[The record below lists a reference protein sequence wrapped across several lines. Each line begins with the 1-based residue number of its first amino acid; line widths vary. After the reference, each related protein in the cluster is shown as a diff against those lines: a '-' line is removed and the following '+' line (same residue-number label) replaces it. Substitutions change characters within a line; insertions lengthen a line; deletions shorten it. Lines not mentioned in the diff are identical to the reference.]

1 MDPNIMKFLEED
13 EDETMHSGADVEA
26 FTAELNRDIEGN
38 TSTTQQP
45 SDSDNAALSQGS
57 SQATSQFLPQWQ
69 TSGHDGIVNFQS
81 GQDLMAMEEKGQHSS
96 QLELQQHGLDSENRK
111 EDDSS
116 SHEFNTLPHNPSIDA
131 CPQPQ
136 DDRNTFP
143 VSQPLGTQTSGEQP
157 IHNQEPDDEPNPERE
172 SQIGQLK
179 NIINRPSM
187 AMGSNDQQPLSMEL
201 KDQQSLSTGK
211 GHQQTSMGIS
221 NEQVMSAVNQH
232 TTGMMMSSQ
241 QAMTSGLS
249 NQQSM
254 TSSNQQPGTTLKL
267 NKQVPFG
274 MLLPIIQPQL
284 DKDRAMQ
291 LHTLYFKL
299 KKNEISKDGFV
310 RHMRSIVGD
319 QMLKMAVYKL
329 QTQAARNSQTTPNQ
343 FQSQPQASARQMQVP
358 STQMPTDLSNST
370 SDSNTAKSREVES
383 QADSQGVQV
392 SQMST
397 SSSQERKHPTFP
409 TQGLN
414 KQQHTHFSQT
424 SFSTYGSAGSSYSP
438 FSATNAAS
446 STSLRPQPHDSQMRQ
461 APAHQNMTVNHLG
474 PTTRATNI
482 INVSKFDRP
491 HSLSDPKKIQAG
503 SLTHMNSNTALQQNQ
518 VQWPSSTSK
527 EQKTGVSS
535 SMTHVKQ
542 EPVDQSNEQQHKSQL
557 SSPHGLSSLSP
568 APIKQGSAAPGN
580 LKDESFEM
588 QSSRTGFTPPT
599 SLVPTNSVSASVPSP
614 METNILS
621 NSRMPSLTSPIGL
634 GNNSKAPPPKKP
646 LVGQKKPMETPG
658 SSPPSSKKQKVSG
671 AFLDQSIE
679 HLNDVTAVS
688 GVNLREEEEQLF
700 SGSKEDSRVSEA
712 SRRVVQEEEERLIL
726 NKIPLQKK
734 VVEIMA
740 KCGLKNMSND
750 VERCLSLC
758 VEERMRGLIS
768 NVIRLSKQRV
778 DIEKPRHKTIIT
790 SDVRQQIMTI
800 NRKAREEWEKK
811 QAETEKSQK
820 PNEPESTTGIDGDK
834 EKDESRARSTK
845 ANKEEDDKMRA
856 TAANVAVRAA
866 TGVGDMLSRW
876 QLMIEAKQKQG
887 GSDTSSGSQPSK
899 DAARK
904 PLATSTRNTREN
916 QEAEKRDPSAAFTT
930 PASVRKV
937 GRNQVVVPRV
947 ARSISV
953 KDVIAILEREPQM
966 SKSTLL
972 YRLYR
977 KVSAD
982 AVGE

>member
-1 MDPNIMKFLEED
+1 MDPNIVKFLEED
-13 EDETMHSGADVEA
+13 EDETMHSGADVDA
-26 FTAELNRDIEGN
+26 FTAELNRDIER
-38 TSTTQQP
+38 SDSASQQP
-45 SDSDNAALSQGS
+45 SDSNNAALSQGN
-57 SQATSQFLPQWQ
+57 SQTTSQFLPQWQ
-69 TSGHDGIVNFQS
+69 TLSHDGTVNFGS
-81 GQDLMAMEEKGQHSS
+81 GQDLMVTEEKEQHLS
-96 QLELQQHGLDSENRK
+96 QLEPHQHGLDSGNRK
-111 EDDSS
+111 ENDSL
-116 SHEFNTLPHNPSIDA
+116 SHEFNPLPDNPLSDA
-131 CPQPQ
+131 GAQPQ

-143 VSQPLGTQTSGEQP
+143 VSQPIGSLISGEQS
-157 IHNQEPDDEPNPERE
+157 IHIQEPTREPNPD
-172 SQIGQLK
+172 SQMHTLQ
-179 NIINRPSM
+179 NISNRPSV
-187 AMGSNDQQPLSMEL
+187 AMGSNDQLPMSMEL
-201 KDQQSLSTGK
+201 NDQQSMSTGK
-211 GHQQTSMGIS
+211 GTQPTTSMGIS
-221 NEQVMSAVNQH
+221 NEQQVMSTVNQH
-232 TTGMMMSSQ
+232 TTGMGSQ
-241 QAMTSGLS
+241 QATTSGMS
-249 NQQSM
+249 NQQPM
-254 TSSNQQPGTTLKL
+254 TSSNQQPGTALKL

-329 QTQAARNSQTTPNQ
+329 QTQAARNSQTAPNQ

-358 STQMPTDLSNST
+358 SAQMPIDLSNST
-370 SDSNTAKSREVES
+370 GDSNAAKPREVES

-397 SSSQERKHPTFP
+397 SSSGVSQERKHPAFP

-414 KQQHTHFSQT
+414 KQQHMHFSQT
-424 SFSTYGSAGSSYSP
+424 SFPTYGGAGSSYSP

-446 STSLRPQPHDSQMRQ
+446 STSLRPQTHDSQMKQ
-461 APAHQNMTVNHLG
+461 APAHQNMTVSHVG
-474 PTTRATNI
+474 PSTQAMNMM
-482 INVSKFDRP
+482 NMSKFDRP
-491 HSLSDPKKIQAG
+491 HSFGDPKKTQAG
-503 SLTHMNSNTALQQNQ
+503 NLTHVNSNTALQQNQ
-518 VQWPSSTSK
+518 VQWPSSASK
-527 EQKTGVSS
+527 EQKIGVSS

-542 EPVDQSNEQQHKSQL
+542 EPLDQSNEQQHK
-557 SSPHGLSSLSP
+557 GLSSLSSTP
-568 APIKQGSAAPGN
+568 VKQGPASGN
-580 LKDESFEM
+580 LKDESFEI

-599 SLVPTNSVSASVPSP
+599 SLVPSNSVSSSIPSA

-621 NSRMPSLTSPIGL
+621 NSRMPSLTSPIGP
-634 GNNSKAPPPKKP
+634 GNNSKAPLKKP
-646 LVGQKKPMETPG
+646 LVGQKKPMEAPG

-679 HLNDVTAVS
+679 QLNDVTAVS

-726 NKIPLQKK
+726 QKIPLQKK

-740 KCGLKNMSND
+740 KSGLKNMSND
-750 VERCLSLC
+750 VERCLSL
-758 VEERMRGLIS
+758 
-768 NVIRLSKQRV
+768 RV
-778 DIEKPRHKTIIT
+778 DIEKPRHRTIIT
-790 SDVRQQIMTI
+790 SDIRQQIMTI

-820 PNEPESTTGIDGDK
+820 LNDPENTTGVDGDK
-834 EKDESRARSTK
+834 EKDESRAKSTK
-845 ANKEEDDKMRA
+845 ANKEEDDKMRT

-887 GSDTSSGSQPSK
+887 GSDTTSGSQAGK
-899 DAARK
+899 DVARK
-904 PLATSTRNTREN
+904 PSATSSKNTREN
-916 QEAEKRDPSAAFTT
+916 QEAEKRDTSGAFAT

-937 GRNQVVVPRV
+937 GRNQVVIPRV
-947 ARSISV
+947 TRSISV
-953 KDVIAILEREPQM
+953 KDVIGILEREPQM

-972 YRLYR
+972 YRLYN

-982 AVGE
+982 AAAE

>member
-1 MDPNIMKFLEED
+1 MDPNIVKFLEED
-13 EDETMHSGADVEA
+13 EHDSVRVSQDETMHSGADVDA
-26 FTAELNRDIEGN
+26 FTAELNRDIERN
-38 TSTTQQP
+38 DSTPQQP
-45 SDSDNAALSQGS
+45 SDSDNDNRLS
-57 SQATSQFLPQWQ
+57 
-69 TSGHDGIVNFQS
+69 
-81 GQDLMAMEEKGQHSS
+81 
-96 QLELQQHGLDSENRK
+96 
-111 EDDSS
+111 
-116 SHEFNTLPHNPSIDA
+116 DA
-131 CPQPQ
+131 GAQPQ

-143 VSQPLGTQTSGEQP
+143 VSQPIGSLTSGEQS
-157 IHNQEPDDEPNPERE
+157 IHIQEPVREPNPD
-172 SQIGQLK
+172 SQIHTLQ
-179 NIINRPSM
+179 NISNRPSV
-187 AMGSNDQQPLSMEL
+187 AMGSNDQLPMSMEL
-201 KDQQSLSTGK
+201 NDQQSISSGK
-211 GHQQTSMGIS
+211 VNQPTTSMGIS
-221 NEQVMSAVNQH
+221 NEQQVMSTVNQH
-232 TTGMMMSSQ
+232 TTGMGSQ
-241 QAMTSGLS
+241 QATTSGMS
-249 NQQSM
+249 NQQPM
-254 TSSNQQPGTTLKL
+254 TSSNQQPGTALKL

-329 QTQAARNSQTTPNQ
+329 QTQKPL
-343 FQSQPQASARQMQVP
+343 
-358 STQMPTDLSNST
+358 STSLTKFTFLLFPAQMPIDLSNST
-370 SDSNTAKSREVES
+370 SDSNTAKPREVES

-397 SSSQERKHPTFP
+397 SSSGVLSQERKHPAFP

-414 KQQHTHFSQT
+414 KQQHMHFSQT
-424 SFSTYGSAGSSYSP
+424 SFPTYGSAGSSYSP

-446 STSLRPQPHDSQMRQ
+446 STSLRPQPHDSQMKQ
-461 APAHQNMTVNHLG
+461 APAHQNMTVSHVGSSTQAMNMM
-474 PTTRATNI
+474 
-482 INVSKFDRP
+482 NVSKFDRP
-491 HSLSDPKKIQAG
+491 HSFADPKKIQGG
-503 SLTHMNSNTALQQNQ
+503 SLTHVNSNTALQQNQ

-527 EQKTGVSS
+527 EPKIGVSS

-542 EPVDQSNEQQHKSQL
+542 EPPDQSNEQQHK
-557 SSPHGLSSLSP
+557 GLSSLSSTPVKHGP
-568 APIKQGSAAPGN
+568 ASGS
-580 LKDESFEM
+580 LKDESFEI
-588 QSSRTGFTPPT
+588 QSSRPGFTPPT
-599 SLVPTNSVSASVPSP
+599 SLAPTNSVSSSIPSA

-621 NSRMPSLTSPIGL
+621 NSRMPSLTSPIGT
-634 GNNSKAPPPKKP
+634 GNNSKAPLKKP
-646 LVGQKKPMETPG
+646 LVGQKKPMEAPG

-679 HLNDVTAVS
+679 QLNDVTAVS

-726 NKIPLQKK
+726 QKIPLQKK

-750 VERCLSLC
+750 VERCLSL
-758 VEERMRGLIS
+758 
-768 NVIRLSKQRV
+768 RV
-778 DIEKPRHKTIIT
+778 DIEKPRHRTIIT

-820 PNEPESTTGIDGDK
+820 LNDPESTAGVDGDK
-834 EKDESRARSTK
+834 EKDESRAKSTK
-845 ANKEEDDKMRA
+845 ANKEEDDKMRT

-887 GSDTSSGSQPSK
+887 GSDTASGSQAGK

-904 PLATSTRNTREN
+904 PSATSSKNTREN
-916 QEAEKRDPSAAFTT
+916 QEAEKRDTSAAFTT
-930 PASVRKV
+930 P
-937 GRNQVVVPRV
+937 
-947 ARSISV
+947 
-953 KDVIAILEREPQM
+953 
-966 SKSTLL
+966 
-972 YRLYR
+972 
-977 KVSAD
+977 
-982 AVGE
+982 

>member
-1 MDPNIMKFLEED
+1 MDPNIVKFLEED
-13 EDETMHSGADVEA
+13 EDETMHSGADVDA
-26 FTAELNRDIEGN
+26 FTAELNRDIERN
-38 TSTTQQP
+38 DSTQQQP
-45 SDSDNAALSQGS
+45 SDSDNALSQGN
-57 SQATSQFLPQWQ
+57 SQTASQFLPQWQ
-69 TSGHDGIVNFQS
+69 SLSHDGTVNFGS
-81 GQDLMAMEEKGQHSS
+81 GQDLMVTEEKEQHLS
-96 QLELQQHGLDSENRK
+96 QLEPHQHGLDSENRK
-111 EDDSS
+111 ENDSL
-116 SHEFNTLPHNPSIDA
+116 SHEFNPLPDNPLSDA
-131 CPQPQ
+131 GAQPQ

-143 VSQPLGTQTSGEQP
+143 VSQPIGSLTSGEQS
-157 IHNQEPDDEPNPERE
+157 IHIQEPVREPNPD
-172 SQIGQLK
+172 SQMHTLQ
-179 NIINRPSM
+179 NISSRPSV
-187 AMGSNDQQPLSMEL
+187 AMGSNDQLPMSMEPN
-201 KDQQSLSTGK
+201 DQQSMSTGK
-211 GHQQTSMGIS
+211 ANQPTTSMGIS
-221 NEQVMSAVNQH
+221 NEQQVMSTVNQH
-232 TTGMMMSSQ
+232 TTGMSSH
-241 QAMTSGLS
+241 QASASGMS
-249 NQQSM
+249 NQQPM
-254 TSSNQQPGTTLKL
+254 TSSNQQPGTALKL

-329 QTQAARNSQTTPNQ
+329 QTQAARNSQTAPNQ

-358 STQMPTDLSNST
+358 SAQMPIDLSNST
-370 SDSNTAKSREVES
+370 GDTNTAKPREVES

-397 SSSQERKHPTFP
+397 SSSGVLSQERKHPAFP

-414 KQQHTHFSQT
+414 KQQHMHFSQT
-424 SFSTYGSAGSSYSP
+424 SFPTYGSAGSSYSP

-446 STSLRPQPHDSQMRQ
+446 STSLRPQPHDSQMKQ
-461 APAHQNMTVNHLG
+461 APPHQNMTVSHVG
-474 PTTRATNI
+474 PSTQAMNMM
-482 INVSKFDRP
+482 NMPKFDRP
-491 HSLSDPKKIQAG
+491 HSFGDPKKMQGG
-503 SLTHMNSNTALQQNQ
+503 SLTHVNSNTALQQNQ

-527 EQKTGVSS
+527 EPKIGVSS

-542 EPVDQSNEQQHKSQL
+542 EPLDQEQQHK
-557 SSPHGLSSLSP
+557 GLSSLSSTP
-568 APIKQGSAAPGN
+568 AKQGPASGN
-580 LKDESFEM
+580 LKDESFEI

-599 SLVPTNSVSASVPSP
+599 SLVPSNSVSSSIPSA

-621 NSRMPSLTSPIGL
+621 NSRMPSLTSPIGT
-634 GNNSKAPPPKKP
+634 GNNSKAPLKKP
-646 LVGQKKPMETPG
+646 LVGQKKPMEAPG

-679 HLNDVTAVS
+679 QLNDVTAVS

-726 NKIPLQKK
+726 QKIPLQKK

-768 NVIRLSKQRV
+768 NLIRLSKQRV
-778 DIEKPRHKTIIT
+778 DIEKPRHRTIIT

-820 PNEPESTTGIDGDK
+820 LNDPESTTGVDGDK
-834 EKDESRARSTK
+834 EKDESRAKSTK
-845 ANKEEDDKMRA
+845 ANKEEDDKMRT

-887 GSDTSSGSQPSK
+887 GSDTASGSQAGK
-899 DAARK
+899 DVARK
-904 PLATSTRNTREN
+904 PSATSSKNTREN
-916 QEAEKRDPSAAFTT
+916 QEAEKRDTSAAFAT

-937 GRNQVVVPRV
+937 GRNQVVIPRV
-947 ARSISV
+947 TRSISV
-953 KDVIAILEREPQM
+953 KDVISILEREPHM

-972 YRLYR
+972 YRLYN
-977 KVSAD
+977 KDNAD
-982 AVGE
+982 AVAE